1 MARDKVRIRFR
12 KDGDL
17 RLLSHHD
24 LMRSFE
30 RMLRRAALPF
40 RSSEGF
46 HPTPRLVFALSLPL
60 GVVGRR
66 EVVELELTE
75 ETDPDEVLERLR
87 QQAPPGIA
95 FLSARRIPTNLTGQ
109 PRQAL
114 YRLPMPEGEV
124 ADPPA
129 RCAAFLERSSCWVE
143 RLRPTPRKVNIR
155 PYIDSLTPRPDALEM
170 TIWVLPE
177 GTARADEVAKALGLG
192 HLLDNG
198 AVLERTDLLL
208 LDEID
213 SEKVARA
220 PTRPQAERAPSTD
233 KVPVLV
239 REQQKEAPAAAHW
252 GASPNGPVVE

>member
-46 HPTPRLVFALSLPL
+46 HPTPRIVFALSLPL

-75 ETDPDEVLERLR
+75 EVDPDEVLERLR

-95 FLSARRIPTNLTGQ
+95 FLSARRIPTNVTAQ

-114 YRLPMPEGEV
+114 YGLPIPAGQV
-124 ADPPA
+124 ADLSA
-129 RCAAFLERSSCWVE
+129 RCAAFLDRSSCWVE

-155 PYIDSLTPRPDALEM
+155 PYVNTLIPGPDGLEM
-170 TIWVLPE
+170 ALWVLPE
-177 GTARADEVAKALGLG
+177 GTARADEVVTALALG

-198 AVLERTDLLL
+198 GVLERTDLLL
-208 LDEID
+208 VDEMD
-213 SEKVARA
+213 SEEVARA
-220 PTRPQAERAPSTD
+220 PTRPPGERTVPTD
-233 KVPVLV
+233 KVPVLA